1 MLLKGFGFSGY
12 RNFGDN
18 LVKISPLKKI
28 NMIIGQN
35 NVGKSNIIN
44 FLSSQYPHFVSK
56 AKDEKTYVQEQKS
69 SFNDIDHPIS
79 NIKTSYRISFP
90 IFKDEVDDYI
100 EKKISGKSAQF
111 ANSEHLNR
119 DYLKKILTSNYFSDE
134 GVHLNKRHQSP
145 IGFFST
151 P

>member
-12 RNFGDN
+12 RSFGDD

-44 FLSSQYPHFVSK
+44 FLSSQYPYFVSK
-56 AKDEKTYVQEQKS
+56 AKGERTYGQEQKS
-69 SFNDIDHPIS
+69 TFNDIDRHIS
-79 NIKTSYRISFP
+79 DKKTEHRISFP

-100 EKKISGKSAQF
+100 DKKIPENGQYWTSR
-111 ANSEHLNR
+111 EHL
-119 DYLKKILTSNYFSDE
+119 KKLLSSNYFSDDE
-134 GVHLNKRHQSP
+134 GNVWFTYKADHPN
-145 IGFFST
+145 GNFSLEHKF
-151 P
+151 